1 MVRDTSLLAY
11 MDLKPELGERQELV
25 FKAIKNRSGLT
36 DREIANE
43 LGFSD
48 PNKVRPRRK
57 ELYDLGLIK
66 TIGKRE
72 CKITKRLA
80 YIWGIS

>member
-11 MDLKPELGERQELV
+11 MELQPDLSHRQMIVYEI
-25 FKAIKNRSGLT
+25 IKLYNGLT
-36 DREIANE
+36 DTEIANK

-57 ELYDLGLIK
+57 ELYDLGLVRAV
-66 TIGKRE
+66 GKRQ
-72 CKITKRLA
+72 CSITKRLA
-80 YIWGIS
+80 YLWGV